1 MSYPNLPNNRMIV
14 NGVDLSE
21 RFKMVLL
28 DGYTLAPPSAK
39 TYTVD
44 IPCGNG
50 VVDLTESLI
59 GDITYNNREQSFE
72 FAVVGATNFEEIKT
86 QILNFLHGRSYDY
99 TLTMDPGYTY
109 NGRFDVGSF
118 TKSVYSIGPVMKFKV
133 KITAKPFKY
142 KDPIDA
148 TYNAMGGNII
158 YLESGRE
165 SVRPQFISQGFLKII
180 KDGKIY
186 QIPKGSWNVNEIIL
200 KNGSNKIY
208 LSSYDIRNLRW
219 KELIS
224 NNVTFGEFGT
234 KPLYSW
240 YKTNGNVNSI
250 NDTWGDAEAKT
261 WNDVKDIS
269 WIGMYHAE
277 VVPSSVEDVE
287 IKYEWGDL

>member
-1 MSYPNLPNNRMIV
+1 MGYPILPNNRMIV

-21 RFKMVLL
+21 EFKMVLL
-28 DGYTLAPPSAK
+28 DGYTLAPPSPK

-50 VVDLTESLI
+50 VIDLTESLI
-59 GDITYNNREQSFE
+59 GDATYNTREQTFE
-72 FAVVGATNFEEIKT
+72 FAVIGANNYEELRTK
-86 QILNFLHGRSYDY
+86 ILNFLHGQAYDY
-99 TLTMDPGYTY
+99 QLTMDPGYTY
-109 NGRFDVGSF
+109 NGRFKVDSF
-118 TKSVYSIGPVMKFKV
+118 TKSVYSVGTIMKIKV

-142 KDPIDA
+142 KDPMDLVFDA
-148 TYNAMGGNII
+148 IGGNII

-165 SVRPQFISQGFLKII
+165 PVRPQFISQGFLKII

-186 QIPKGSWNVNEIIL
+186 EIPKGNWNVNEIIL

-219 KELIS
+219 KDLIDKE
-224 NNVTFGEFGT
+224 VTFGDFSS

-250 NDTWGDAEAKT
+250 NDTWSDAGNKT
-261 WNDVKDIS
+261 WDDAKNVS
-269 WIGMYHAE
+269 WIGLYHAE
-277 VVPSSVEDVE
+277 AVPSSVEDVE
-287 IKYEWGDL
+287 IRYEWGDL